1 MQSFSKGF
9 KLSYVFLLTTL
20 FSSFLAYAP
29 MPEGMIYGMIG
40 NTFIHPNPFGKTPS
54 NPSPIPGFSERD
66 LLTIFVAMGCNDG
79 RFSVQDYAKAITFE
93 DAETIWEY
101 LITKSKAPA
110 ITGLHDTY
118 KKLFHPN
125 DTDSSFFAPSTAS
138 YGPKT
143 YDKNLF
149 LENLDKALSTMLKD
163 KTKCKEFYNFRN
175 MLALKQKFLRLCK
188 DANRIAILNSQESHA
203 IQPDIDE
210 LAKQI
215 QHFEEKL
222 LELNLLNDTT
232 PWDKARKFG
241 RTLIRPA
248 TGAYKRLNPLRPNNT
263 KERSNVF
270 HD

>member
-101 LITKSKAPA
+101 LITKS
-110 ITGLHDTY
+110 I
-118 KKLFHPN
+118 N
-125 DTDSSFFAPSTAS
+125 
-138 YGPKT
+138 
-143 YDKNLF
+143 
-149 LENLDKALSTMLKD
+149 
-163 KTKCKEFYNFRN
+163 
-175 MLALKQKFLRLCK
+175 
-188 DANRIAILNSQESHA
+188 NRKVII
-203 IQPDIDE
+203 
-210 LAKQI
+210 K
-215 QHFEEKL
+215 
-222 LELNLLNDTT
+222 
-232 PWDKARKFG
+232 
-241 RTLIRPA
+241 
-248 TGAYKRLNPLRPNNT
+248 
-263 KERSNVF
+263 
-270 HD
+270 